1 MIKSHGKDTASF
13 VIGDMEE
20 AVIRGREMLSKLRR
34 RWVCEYGAL
43 RIDIPDC
50 TPKQREEYKKLK
62 AEYLELLQLANSME
76 SRPKEGDGF
85 VTFPLNL

>member
-20 AVIRGREMLSKLRR
+20 AVIRGREMLPKLRR
-34 RWVCEYGAL
+34 RWVCKYGAL

-76 SRPKEGDGF
+76 SRPKEGYGF

>member
-1 MIKSHGKDTASF
+1 MRNGHGKDTASF

-20 AVIRGREMLSKLRR
+20 AVIRGREMLPKLRR
-34 RWVCEYGAL
+34 RWVCKYGAL

-50 TPKQREEYKKLK
+50 MPKQREEYKKLK

-76 SRPKEGDGF
+76 NRPKEGYGF

>member
-1 MIKSHGKDTASF
+1 MRNGHCKDTASF

-20 AVIRGREMLSKLRR
+20 AVIRGIDMLPRLRR
-34 RWVCEYGAL
+34 RWMSKYGAL
-43 RIDIPDC
+43 RTEIPDC

-62 AEYLELLQLANSME
+62 AKYLELLQLANSME
-76 SRPKEGDGF
+76 SRPREDHGF